1 MQVRAAG
8 LAYVRSTRAWQL
20 AENQRA
26 PWKSAIFSGGWA
38 RGASRSVLA
47 VARRSRASRSRSRYR
62 GAFGMGPM
70 MPDDTVDDM
79 DYSEPVYRS
88 LGLTEPSELTPAVL
102 EAAIPGLKK
111 QKAFGEATSL
121 WA

>member
-1 MQVRAAG
+1 MG
-8 LAYVRSTRAWQL
+8 PLA
-20 AENQRA
+20 
-26 PWKSAIFSGGWA
+26 A
-38 RGASRSVLA
+38 RGDRGRHAGYLRGDADQGSYNLA
-47 VARRSRASRSRSRYR
+47 AEVGDDEGPRYR
-62 GAFGMGPM
+62 GAFAMGPM

-88 LGLTEPSELTPAVL
+88 LGFAEPSEVTPAVL